1 MEPPQ
6 TITTSKAW
14 VLPPRS
20 KPKTAKKK
28 DAPTA
33 KKRKTKLHPIAVAPI
48 HTPPV
53 TDVAGHI
60 EVVDRENYQLKAHL
74 LLLIHDYK
82 LLRQMVLN
90 KSNVYRF
97 SPPASARKRL
107 FTELGYSRDM
117 SELIDNMSGL
127 SHNAKNVAE
136 SSEDEDYDDDVFNY
150 VNWDSRTAE
159 IVDDDDDDVD
169 SLSRTTSPVEMS
181 EGECDNSL
189 MTSLTRSTTV
199 STNNSSFVVN
209 EKPFGRDY
217 KFYDL
222 PAMADPDTGFSFE
235 KINPHDKMMSVI
247 HEDNYNMVTD
257 FLEERLIDNDVCYYV
272 ESLRQF
278 DP

>member
-6 TITTSKAW
+6 TITTSKEW

-20 KPKTAKKK
+20 KPKSAKKK

-33 KKRKTKLHPIAVAPI
+33 KKRKTKLQPIAVAPVNTSPLDDI
-48 HTPPV
+48 
-53 TDVAGHI
+53 AGHVD
-60 EVVDRENYQLKAHL
+60 VVDRENYQLKAHL

-82 LLRQMVLN
+82 QLRQVVLN
-90 KSNVYRF
+90 KSNAYRF

-107 FTELGYSRDM
+107 FTEFAYSRDM
-117 SELIDNMSGL
+117 NELIDNMSGL
-127 SHNAKNVAE
+127 SHNHKNVAE
-136 SSEDEDYDDDVFNY
+136 SSDEDDDEVLNY

-159 IVDDDDDDVD
+159 IADDDDDDVD

-209 EKPFGRDY
+209 EKPFARDY
-217 KFYDL
+217 HFHDL
-222 PAMADPDTGFSFE
+222 PAMADPDTGFLFE

-257 FLEERLIDNDVCYYV
+257 FLEEKLIDNDVCYYV
-272 ESLRQF
+272 ESQRQY
-278 DP
+278 DQ